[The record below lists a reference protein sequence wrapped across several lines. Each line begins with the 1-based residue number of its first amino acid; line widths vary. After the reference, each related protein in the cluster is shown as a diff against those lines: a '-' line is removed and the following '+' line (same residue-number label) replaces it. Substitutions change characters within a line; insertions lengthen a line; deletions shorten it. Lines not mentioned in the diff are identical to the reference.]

1 MREEARHTWRPG
13 GVGHETV
20 LRLLKDLA
28 EGSDRI
34 FWALAQELGDGGNED
49 LLYAMRRQVLAAVG
63 VVA

>member
-1 MREEARHTWRPG
+1 MYIAV
-13 GVGHETV
+13 VG
-20 LRLLKDLA
+20 LP
-28 EGSDRI
+28 I